1 MTPGAK
7 VRARAAK
14 TIAAVIGGAA
24 LDRHLVQ
31 NKLGL
36 SEVDQ
41 GFLSALC
48 YGTLRRLPRHNAVL
62 GKLLRNPKKPINPT
76 MRALLVL
83 GLEQLIAT
91 RVPEHAA
98 LDATVAASRLVNQ
111 SKGAGFLNAVLRR
124 FQRERDDIEAS
135 LKNDEPFKWSHP
147 QWLIDK
153 FRGDWPD
160 DWQSILE
167 ANNAQP
173 PMSLRINSLR
183 TTRED
188 YAKMLHAEGLQTAA
202 FSSVA
207 TAITLEKP
215 CQVDQLPH
223 FADGWVSVQDAGAQC
238 AADFMDLVGNQKT
251 GTDESSV
258 TLRVLDAC
266 AAPGGK
272 TFHMMERRADILM
285 TALDISGDRLARV
298 EENANRLGHKPTLVV
313 GSAIDP
319 EDWWDGQA
327 YDRILIDAP
336 CSGSGV
342 MRRHPDIK
350 TLRRPKD
357 AKTFP
362 TFQKEMLN
370 RLWPLL
376 APGGRMIYATCS
388 VFPQENE
395 RLIAAWLPSVKDAQS
410 VPLKCS
416 LSNAKSLNY
425 GVQILPSATGSDGF
439 YYAAIVKRER

>member
-7 VRARAAK
+7 VRAQAAK

-24 LDRHLVQ
+24 LDKPLVQ
-31 NKLGL
+31 HKQGL

-62 GKLLRNPKKPINPT
+62 AKLLRNPKKPLNPM

-83 GLEQLIAT
+83 GLEQMVAT

-111 SKGAGFLNAVLRR
+111 HKGAAFLNAILRR
-124 FQRERDDIEAS
+124 FQREREQIEAS
-135 LKNDEPFKWSHP
+135 LKNDEAFKWSHP

-153 FRGDWPD
+153 YRGDWPD
-160 DWQSILE
+160 DWESVLA

-173 PMSLRINSLR
+173 PMTLRVNR
-183 TTRED
+183 QKTTRDD
-188 YAKMLHAEGLQTAA
+188 YLKMLQSAGINAAA
-202 FSSVA
+202 FTSSE
-207 TAITLEKP
+207 TAITLETP
-215 CQVDQLPH
+215 CGVDALPG
-223 FADGWVSVQDAGAQC
+223 FEEGLVSVQDGGAQC
-238 AADFMDLVGNQKT
+238 AAAFMHLDT
-251 GTDESSV
+251 GQDTP
-258 TLRVLDAC
+258 LRVLDAC

-272 TFHMMERRADILM
+272 TLHMMEQAPGIELI
-285 TALDISGDRLARV
+285 ALDISSERLERVQENADRLGFA
-298 EENANRLGHKPTLVV
+298 PTLIA

-319 EDWWDGQA
+319 SAWWDGQLF
-327 YDRILIDAP
+327 DRILVDAP

-342 MRRHPDIK
+342 LRRHPDIK

-362 TFQKEMLN
+362 VFQTEILN
-370 RLWPLL
+370 QLWPLL
-376 APGGRMIYATCS
+376 KPGGRMLYATCS

-395 RLIAAWLPSVKDAQS
+395 RLMAAWQPTLKDAQS
-410 VPLKCS
+410 CPLECP
-416 LSNAKSLNY
+416 LDNAKSLNY
-425 GVQILPSATGSDGF
+425 GVQILPEATGSDGF
-439 YYAAIVKRER
+439 YYAAVLKQ